1 MATRRRSQPG
11 RLAGCLGIF
20 VLLLVAGAAW
30 GTTWEKVELACPL
43 CGEKVTGMVIMS
55 TNTFGGTDSDFLQ
68 RAVGAQ
74 PILITPIVCG
84 NCYYAGHRADFDK
97 EVKLSDDVKKKLR
110 ENLKPPVAVKKGG
123 DARDLPPWARYDL
136 IAQHYAITI
145 EKPET
150 IAHCYLC
157 AAWSVR
163 LTAELPQTNL
173 PKVDQEK
180 VDAYAEKIKKQDDES
195 RAQHGV
201 RLGTELSRMLETVPD
216 KDKRIVGLSAI
227 GVLRGYGE
235 NALAEDT
242 LKRLGKS
249 MPKKDFQSL
258 EKQLSESIGLE
269 RTYQK
274 KALPLFEKLAADK
287 SNQQQAVLMYLC
299 GELHR
304 RLGQPKEALAWY
316 DKALAEKG
324 PDWLPDLAKKQKQ
337 LVTPVTPPKAEKPK
351 S

>member
-1 MATRRRSQPG
+1 MAAASQRQPRRR
-11 RLAGCLGIF
+11 AGCLGLL
-20 VLLLVAGAAW
+20 VLLLAAGAAQ

-43 CGEKVTGMVIMS
+43 CGEKVIGMVIMS

-74 PILITPIVCG
+74 PVLITPIACG
-84 NCYYAGHRADFDK
+84 NCYYAGYRADFDK

-123 DARDLPPWARYDL
+123 DARDLPAWARYDL
-136 IAQHYAITI
+136 IAQNYAIRA
-145 EKPET
+145 EKPEA
-150 IAHCYLC
+150 IANCYLC

-163 LTAELPQTNL
+163 LTGDLPQTNL
-173 PKVDQEK
+173 PNADQEK
-180 VDAYAEKIKKQDDES
+180 VNAYTEKIKKQEDKES
-195 RAQHGV
+195 LAEYGV
-201 RLGTELSRMLETVPD
+201 RLGTELSHMLATVPD

-235 NALAEDT
+235 NALAEET
-242 LKRLGKS
+242 LKRLDKW
-249 MPKKDFQSL
+249 MPKKDFQAL
-258 EKQLSESIGLE
+258 EKQLSESIELE
-269 RTYQK
+269 RKYQK

-287 SNQQQAVLMYLC
+287 SNEDRAVLMYLC

-324 PDWLPDLAKKQKQ
+324 PDWLPELAKRQKN
-337 LVTPVTPPKAEKPK
+337 LIMPPKAEKPK
-351 S
+351 P